1 MADYD
6 AIVIG
11 GGHNGLAAAT
21 VLAKEGLKVLDLEK
35 NSYVGGMAA
44 TVELFKGFKHDIAA
58 SMLFPLSERIVQDL
72 EMEKY
77 GLEFLETPIMSVN
90 LSELGE
96 NPLILYAD
104 EMKLA
109 QHLLTDHG
117 EDALQGIAGVFEYC
131 RTAGEYLDR
140 FSPLSPPRYLRS
152 LVDAA
157 PNNDV
162 KDVLRKC
169 LFGSAIDVINQFF
182 PNPERH
188 KVIRAMMAFMS
199 VQSTY
204 RGPFSPGSAL
214 CLAYALAAPPGRQLM
229 RRIKGGMG
237 MVPEGLRRSF
247 EENGGEVR
255 VKTPV
260 NRIVIENGKAV
271 GIQLQNGEK
280 VTANVVLSN
289 LDAHST
295 FIRLIGED
303 YLPPEFVRKVKGI
316 DNRGAYLQILVTLKE
331 LPEFAGDFAF
341 MNEEGMRGGFSVLQS
356 PEHFEECWDACK
368 WGRVPKDP
376 TLGIQIPS
384 YWDDTAAPSGCHA
397 ATIFSMY
404 FPSAAP
410 RDQHGRLKDEMAD
423 KVIDKLN
430 RYAPN
435 FRESIIDKAVFA
447 PLHYEAMFGC
457 TGGDFTHGLVHPEQM
472 LDFRPVVGW
481 TEYKTPVENLYLCGS
496 ACHPGPGVT
505 FIPGYNS
512 AHEVLKDWKK

>member
-1 MADYD
+1 MSDYD

-11 GGHNGLAAAT
+11 AGHNGLAAAA
-21 VLAKEGLKVLDLEK
+21 VLAKAGLKVLTLEK

-44 TVELFKGFKHDIAA
+44 TVELFEGFKHDIGGGT
-58 SMLFPLSERIVQDL
+58 LCPLSERIIQDL
-72 EMEKY
+72 EMENY
-77 GLEFLETPIMSVN
+77 GLEFLETPVMSTN

-96 NPLILYAD
+96 NAFIMYTDETKTSEHILR
-104 EMKLA
+104 
-109 QHLLTDHG
+109 DHG
-117 EDALQGIAGVFEYC
+117 EDALQGLAGLFEYC
-131 RTAGEYLDR
+131 GTAGEYLDR
-140 FSPLSPPRYLRS
+140 FSPLSSPRYLRS

-157 PNNDV
+157 PNDEV

-169 LFGSAIDVINQFF
+169 LFGSAMDLINQFF

-188 KVIRAMMAFMS
+188 KVIQAMIAFMAIHPA
-199 VQSTY
+199 Y
-204 RGPFSPGSAL
+204 RGPFSPGSAFP
-214 CLAYALAAPPGRQLM
+214 LAYGLATPPGGQLF
-229 RRIKGGMG
+229 RHVKGGMG
-237 MVPEGLRRSF
+237 MLSEGLQRSL
-247 EENGGEVR
+247 EEKGGEVR

-260 NRIVIENGKAV
+260 KRIVIENGKAV
-271 GIQLQNGEK
+271 GVELRTGEK
-280 VTANVVLSN
+280 ITADVVLSN
-289 LDAHST
+289 LDAVAT
-295 FIRLIGED
+295 FLRLVGEE
-303 YLPPEFVRKVKGI
+303 YLPSSFVRGVQGI

-341 MNEEGMRGGFSVLQS
+341 MNEEGMRGAFSIFKS

-376 TLGIQIPS
+376 SLGMQIPS
-384 YWDDTAAPSGCHA
+384 FWDDTAAPSGYHA
-397 ATIFSMY
+397 ATIFSTH
-404 FPSAAP
+404 FPCPAP

-423 KVIDKLN
+423 KLIDKLN

-457 TGGDFTHGLVHPEQM
+457 TGGDFTHGLFHPEQM
-472 LDFRPVVGW
+472 AEFRPVAGW
-481 TEYKTPVENLYLCGS
+481 TEYKTPIENLYLCGS

-512 AHEVLKDWKK
+512 AHEVLKTWQK